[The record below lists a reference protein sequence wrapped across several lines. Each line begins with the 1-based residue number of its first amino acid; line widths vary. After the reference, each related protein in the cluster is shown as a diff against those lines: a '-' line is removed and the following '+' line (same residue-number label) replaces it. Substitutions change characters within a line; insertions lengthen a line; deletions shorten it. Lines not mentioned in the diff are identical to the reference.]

1 MAQSPEFREPVTPG
15 PEITSPPSKTAGEQD
30 HSDPWAFAGED
41 ADAPGDLGRPPAV
54 EPGDTEGG
62 ATD

>member
-1 MAQSPEFREPVTPG
+1 MASNAQGKGPKNKEPEA

-41 ADAPGDLGRPPAV
+41 ADAPADTGKPPAPV
-54 EPGDTEGG
+54 AGD
-62 ATD
+62 A